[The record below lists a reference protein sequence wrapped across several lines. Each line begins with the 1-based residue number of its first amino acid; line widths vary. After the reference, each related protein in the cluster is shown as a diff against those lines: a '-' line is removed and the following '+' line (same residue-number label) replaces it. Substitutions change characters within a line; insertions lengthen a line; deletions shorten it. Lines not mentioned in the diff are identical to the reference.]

1 MYLVLVLVVVVA
13 VTVGVEVVG
22 GCNCSDC
29 SGVSVVK
36 KINGERKR
44 RRKKDN
50 EKLQKEAE

>member
-1 MYLVLVLVVVVA
+1 MVVA